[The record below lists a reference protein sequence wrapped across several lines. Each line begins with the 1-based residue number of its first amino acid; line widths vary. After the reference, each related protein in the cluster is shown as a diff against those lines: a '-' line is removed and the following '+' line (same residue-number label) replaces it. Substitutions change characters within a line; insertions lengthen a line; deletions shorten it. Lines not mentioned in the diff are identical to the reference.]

1 MSEEDEL
8 RELREL
14 IEAEKRRINAYED
27 MIGVAVADDAAY
39 KAAFIRLLE
48 LLPEGAPLKVT
59 NSVRRKLH

>member
-39 KAAFIRLLE
+39 KAAFMRLLE
-48 LLPEGAPLKVT
+48 LLPEGAPLKVA

>member
-48 LLPEGAPLKVT
+48 LLPEGAPLKVA

>member
-14 IEAEKRRINAYED
+14 IDAEKRRINAYED

-39 KAAFIRLLE
+39 KAAFMRLLE
-48 LLPEGAPLKVT
+48 LLPEGAPLKVA